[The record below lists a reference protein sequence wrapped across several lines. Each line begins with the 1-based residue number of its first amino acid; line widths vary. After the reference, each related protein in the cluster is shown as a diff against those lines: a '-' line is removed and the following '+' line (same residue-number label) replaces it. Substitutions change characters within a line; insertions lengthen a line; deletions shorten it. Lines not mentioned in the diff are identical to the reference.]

1 MNYKLP
7 SERKSKTIIFACR
20 EDFFN
25 DLEKYCIKRDMT
37 KSMLIRRLI
46 EKEIYDRK

>member
-7 SERKSKTIIFACR
+7 SERKSKQIIFVCR

-25 DLEKYCIKRDMT
+25 DLDEYCLKRDMT